1 MILSVKDL
9 SVSFDELNVLENVNF
24 EVSPGDILAII
35 GSNGSGKTVLLRAL
49 LHTIPYQGQIEW
61 KKGVRIGY
69 VPQKLFIDW
78 SLPLT
83 LREFLNLKAKIIGT
97 SADEVEEVL
106 SLVKLPGSFLD
117 RPLAKLSGGQ
127 FQRALIA
134 FAMIG
139 DPNVLIFDEPTASV
153 DTPSSAQIYEDLHRL
168 CDQRKMTLLI
178 VSHDLSLIYSYAN
191 KVLCL
196 NKQNLCFGHPAEVL
210 TPERLHELYG
220 TPVKFY
226 VHEHQFVGEGHEEGH
241 EHGHEHHHH
250 HDHG

>member
-1 MILSVKDL
+1 MILRVKDL
-9 SVSFDELNVLENVNF
+9 SVSFDKLDILENVNF
-24 EVSPGDILAII
+24 DVSSGDILAVI
-35 GSNGSGKTVLLRAL
+35 GPNGSGKTVLLRAL
-49 LHTIPYQGQIEW
+49 LNTIPYRGRVEW
-61 KKGVRIGY
+61 ESGVKIGY

-83 LREFLNLKAKIIGT
+83 LREFLNLKVKIIGT
-97 SADEVEEVL
+97 NGDELEDVL
-106 SLVKLPGSFLD
+106 SLVKLPDSLLD

-127 FQRALIA
+127 FQRVLIA

-139 DPNVLIFDEPTASV
+139 DPNVLLFDEPTASV
-153 DTPSSAQIYEDLHRL
+153 DTPSGAQIYEDLHKL
-168 CDQRKMTLLI
+168 CEQRKMTMII

-210 TPERLHELYG
+210 TPERLHALYG

-226 VHEHQFVGEGHEEGH
+226 IHQHQPIIEEH
-241 EHGHEHHHH
+241 HGREHHHH
-250 HDHG
+250 HDHD